1 MKHFYYNDTRIF
13 FSKKDIYSLKKR
25 GPKKRR
31 RKKRIKAQMDAP
43 LEAKVRENDTALP
56 PRKSSRN
63 NVKMIGQ

>member
-13 FSKKDIYSLKKR
+13 FFKERYLLLKETRAKKKK
-25 GPKKRR
+25 K
-31 RKKRIKAQMDAP
+31 KKRIKAPMDAP
-43 LEAKVRENDTALP
+43 LEAKVRENDGALP